1 MDWKTQLQTL
11 LDKSQD
17 KMFDNLS
24 SDVLHEALQNLSMR
38 G

>member
-17 KMFDNLS
+17 KMFDDLS
-24 SDVLHEALQNLSMR
+24 SDVLHEPYR
-38 G
+38 I